1 MKRLLPAALLLSA
14 LSALPAFANDKP
26 SACAT
31 ARDGRL
37 VCPQPDA
44 RCVADRYGDIVCS
57 SPGGGIVFNRYGE
70 PVCGPGRCTTD
81 RRGDVFCSSAPRG
94 AAAVD
99 RFGNAACSVECVAAK
114 TQACV
119 KPNPAG

>member
-1 MKRLLPAALLLSA
+1 MMKSFVPTAWLLWAAAASA
-14 LSALPAFANDKP
+14 TGHHAG
-26 SACAT
+26 CAT

-44 RCVADRYGDIVCS
+44 RCVAIRHGEVMCS
-57 SPGGGIVFNRYGE
+57 TPGGGIVFNRYGE
-70 PVCGPGRCTTD
+70 PVCGAGYCITD
-81 RRGDVFCSSAPRG
+81 RRGDVFCSNTARG

-99 RFGNAACSVECVAAK
+99 RFGNAVCAVACQPAK

-119 KPNPAG
+119 KPKAAG